1 METQYI
7 KKDYSTLIV
16 KEVVPQQIIP
26 EQIKEDKEYS
36 YNFLI
41 KQKEDIQKQWD
52 EQVAQKNKEIED
64 INIARQK
71 ELDEVKEL
79 LFKCEEVGI
88 TGEVVNEEIV
98 AKPIEEIIK

>member
-88 TGEVVNEEIV
+88 TGEVINEEIV